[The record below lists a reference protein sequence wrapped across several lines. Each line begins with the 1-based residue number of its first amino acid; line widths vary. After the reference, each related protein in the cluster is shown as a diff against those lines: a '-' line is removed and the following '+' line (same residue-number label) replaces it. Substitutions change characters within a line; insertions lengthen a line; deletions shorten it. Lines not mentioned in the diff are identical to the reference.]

1 MGRRLP
7 LLLTAMLL
15 AAGAALLLPPDST
28 AGDPGLV
35 QRSPAREAADRTAP
49 LPVGGAAP
57 AAGANRDPLQAAAAA
72 AVLPADDR
80 PLRVGV
86 LLVAGDTKQPLG
98 GYHVRALPVGTS
110 PLVSPG
116 RQSPWVTG
124 QDGCVAITDLDGDG
138 PWDIHAWPVD
148 WGGAGFDP
156 WGKSRVG
163 SARRTRSGVWSRFD
177 VQVGPTVIYRGGL
190 PPGVRAEDLIIEA
203 QATISP
209 RSSMLGG
216 SGGTAAARPTPEGFA
231 LARIRSIGNTMQVEG
246 FKVRAV
252 TRDGLWSCTRIEPS
266 RLSNRS
272 VVHLDE
278 PLQPRGKVAIRI
290 EFDPPGGEHDAEAA
304 VRWIRWSLPLAEPP
318 PAGAPAAPT
327 AARGPWNAGYHPVG
341 GDVFELHDL
350 PLGSVEF
357 RAPAGDSPT
366 SLPAEAGKTLSIPS
380 GGAQDPK
387 ERSYSLTAPV
397 RVDAVHGPPTPRTLR
412 LRWSR

>member
-7 LLLTAMLL
+7 LLLAAMFVV
-15 AAGAALLLPPDST
+15 AGAAWFLDGRST
-28 AGDPGLV
+28 SGDPGLV
-35 QRSPAREAADRTAP
+35 HRSPAGETTGRGEAIPTRDTPTAED
-49 LPVGGAAP
+49 AA
-57 AAGANRDPLQAAAAA
+57 RDPLEVTAA
-72 AVLPADDR
+72 AVVPPPEDDV
-80 PLRVGV
+80 LRVGV
-86 LLVAGDTKQPLG
+86 LLVAGDTKQPLA
-98 GYHVRALPVGTS
+98 GYHVQALPVGTS

-116 RQSPWVTG
+116 RRSPWVTDR
-124 QDGCVAITDLDGDG
+124 DGRVAIGDLDGDG

-148 WGGAGFDP
+148 WGGSGFDP
-156 WGKSRVG
+156 WAESRVG
-163 SARRTRSGVWSRFD
+163 SARPTRSGVWSRFE
-177 VQVGPTVIYRGGL
+177 VKVGPTVIYRGGL

-216 SGGTAAARPTPEGFA
+216 SGGTATARSTDEGFA
-231 LARIRSIGNTMQVEG
+231 LARIRPIMNTMQEDG
-246 FKVRAV
+246 FIVRAV
-252 TRDGLWSCTRIEPS
+252 TRDGLWSTMRIEPG

-278 PLQPRGKVAIRI
+278 PLQPRGKVAVRI

-387 ERSYSLTAPV
+387 ARSYSLAAPV

>member
-15 AAGAALLLPPDST
+15 AAGAAVLLPRDST

-35 QRSPAREAADRTAP
+35 QRSPAREATDRAAP

-57 AAGANRDPLQAAAAA
+57 TAGANRDPLQAPAAAP
-72 AVLPADDR
+72 VSPADDR
-80 PLRVGV
+80 PLRVGI
-86 LLVAGDTKQPLG
+86 LLVADDSKQPLG
-98 GYHVRALPVGTS
+98 GYHVQALPVGTS
-110 PLVSPG
+110 PLLSPG
-116 RQSPWVTG
+116 RQSPWITG
-124 QDGCVAITDLDGDG
+124 QDGRVEITELDGDG

-156 WGKSRVG
+156 WAESRVG
-163 SARRTRSGVWSRFD
+163 SARRTRAGVWSRFD

-190 PPGVRAEDLIIEA
+190 PPGVRAEDLILEA

-231 LARIRSIGNTMQVEG
+231 LARIRPIGNTMQMEG

-252 TRDGLWSCTRIEPS
+252 TRDGLWSSARLEPG

-278 PLQPRGKVAIRI
+278 PLQPRGKVAVRI
-290 EFDPPGGEHDAEAA
+290 EFDPPGGEHDVEAA
-304 VRWIRWSLPLAEPP
+304 VRWIRWSLPLAEAS
-318 PAGAPAAPT
+318 PAEASPAPT
-327 AARGPWNAGYHPVG
+327 GRVAVRGPWNAGYHRVPG
-341 GDVFELHDL
+341 GAFELHDL
-350 PLGSVEF
+350 PLGPVEF
-357 RAPAGDSPT
+357 SAPEGAPQEPPS
-366 SLPAEAGKTLSIPS
+366 AEPGTPRVR
-380 GGAQDPK
+380 AQDPK
-387 ERSYSLTAPV
+387 ARSYSLAAPV